1 MGTVP
6 DHLKRITLIR
16 AYQKCTIRSIL
27 LSQNYSAQPL
37 PPGGTKRNRLW
48 KQRRREMTVE
58 LTTKQKIRWCRKE
71 GTEKGKRIR
80 SDIRRRKI

>member
-1 MGTVP
+1 MY
-6 DHLKRITLIR
+6 HQINLIVSKL
-16 AYQKCTIRSIL
+16 QCTT
-27 LSQNYSAQPL
+27 PL
-37 PPGGTKRNRLW
+37 PPAGTKRNRLW